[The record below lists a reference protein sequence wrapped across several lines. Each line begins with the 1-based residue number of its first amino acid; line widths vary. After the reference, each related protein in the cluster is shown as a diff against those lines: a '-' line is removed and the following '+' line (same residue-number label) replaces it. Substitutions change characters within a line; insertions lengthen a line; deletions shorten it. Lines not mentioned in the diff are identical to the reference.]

1 MVNDNQLQQLSD
13 RDVIRSL
20 YLSQGIILAFAVLL
34 LTFLPKS
41 ASVFSHLWQIDFK
54 KIIGL
59 GVVSALIIVWLETLF
74 DRIVPEKW
82 TDDGGINAR
91 VFQALSVPHIFLAM
105 AVVAL
110 SEEMLFRGAIQ
121 TKFGFISASLIF
133 AAVHVRYLK
142 KPLLLISVIALGF
155 YLGWLFLIGKS
166 LLVPITAHYTMDVCL
181 GLILKHR
188 LEQKRRVADETR
200 EKDG

>member
-121 TKFGFISASLIF
+121 TQFGFISASLIF